1 MDDGGVNMA
10 KSEMLHARIDAELK
24 EKAESIFAQLGITT
38 SEAIKI
44 FYKQVEL
51 NGGLPFAL
59 KIPDKVQAQTQ
70 LLAQLKE
77 AEDAVADGKG
87 WLSAEESRKRLGL

>member
-1 MDDGGVNMA
+1 MA

-38 SEAIKI
+38 SEAIKM

-59 KIPDKVQAQTQ
+59 KIPDKVQAQAQ
-70 LLAQLKE
+70 LFAQLKD

-87 WLSAEESRKRLGL
+87 WLSVEESRKSLGL